1 MFYTTLL
8 TSGKLQSHLADVEEQ
23 AQELFDRLMKQRL
36 ECEGITENLKTERPM
51 LWVGRMNTLRE
62 AVYGNCQCRGDLRMR
77 KQKYYLY
84 FTAEERRYI
93 FNALLAYRNKLI
105 AQGRYTDAVAEVMI
119 KLRK

>member
-1 MFYTTLL
+1 
-8 TSGKLQSHLADVEEQ
+8 
-23 AQELFDRLMKQRL
+23 
-36 ECEGITENLKTERPM
+36 
-51 LWVGRMNTLRE
+51 
-62 AVYGNCQCRGDLRMR
+62 MR

-105 AQGRYTDAVAEVMI
+105 SQGRYTDAVDEVMI